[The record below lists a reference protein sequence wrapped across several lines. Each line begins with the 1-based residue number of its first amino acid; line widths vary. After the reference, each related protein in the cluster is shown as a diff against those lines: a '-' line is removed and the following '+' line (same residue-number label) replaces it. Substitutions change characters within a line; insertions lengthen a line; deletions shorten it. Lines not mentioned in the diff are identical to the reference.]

1 MFGMTATFSA
11 FARQLRAAPARLPLV
26 LAALGTQVFPAPAF
40 AQQVSTPGQSEA
52 VIVSA
57 LSFFKVDDLAFGRI
71 IPGSTAG
78 TVVLAP
84 DGTRTRTGGVQLASG
99 PAAQPAAFAGRGSFN
114 QRVAISVS
122 SNTVTLNRV
131 GGGGTMTMDTF
142 IIGSSPTAALTTS
155 PLAFR
160 IATSTGMFQFPVGAT
175 LRVKANQAPGSY
187 VGTFAVTL
195 QYQ

>member
-1 MFGMTATFSA
+1 MFRGQASIRSTARHRSA
-11 FARQLRAAPARLPLV
+11 KGAV
-26 LAALGTQVFPAPAF
+26 LAGALLAAQAIPAPAF
-40 AQQVSTPGQSEA
+40 AQTAATANQAEA

-57 LSFFKVDDLAFGRI
+57 LSFFKVDDLMFGRI
-71 IPGSTAG
+71 IPGTTAG

-84 DGTRTRTGGVQLASG
+84 DGTRTRTGGVRLASG
-99 PAAQPAAFAGRGSFN
+99 PAAQPAAFAGRGAFN

-122 SNTVTLNRV
+122 SNTITLNRV
-131 GGGGTMTMDTF
+131 GGGGTMNMDTF
-142 IIGSSPTAALTTS
+142 IIGSTPTAALTTA

-160 IATSTGMFQFPVGAT
+160 IATPTGIFQFRVGAT
-175 LRVKANQAPGSY
+175 LRVRANQAPGNY